1 MELLK
6 ILVCAPNRRASKDE
20 LIQSIWPN
28 NSMINASHTL
38 DSAASILRRHI
49 LQNHAEESLLQTILK
64 QWRYSFEASSPGLS
78 LGRC

>member
-6 ILVCAPNRRASKDE
+6 FKIVCQIAGASKDE

-49 LQNHAEESLLQTILK
+49 LHNYVEEKSL
-64 QWRYSFEASSPGLS
+64 R
-78 LGRC
+78 